1 MFANM
6 PSELSIGNA
15 FIRLHSI
22 LANGPVH
29 LKIEG
34 FTAAGSIKAKTARH
48 MIDQFEAR
56 GAASPNLRLIESSS
70 GNLGLALS
78 MIAAERGYRFTCV
91 SDPNLSPPTRK
102 LMNVL
107 GAEVVVVDQLDD
119 NGGYLGTRIAYIQ
132 QRLRENPDLV
142 WLNQYAN
149 PDNPQA
155 HVRFT
160 GPEIFDSFPQVD
172 YLFVGAGTTGTL
184 GGISQYFRLHSPET
198 RIVGVDTVGSV
209 TFGTPAARRY
219 IAGLGTSSA
228 PPIADPAAMD
238 VLEMIEETDTVLMC
252 RMLAA
257 RGLLVGG
264 STGTVLCAVA
274 RWADRIPPH
283 ATVVAVS
290 PDMGD
295 RYIDTIYD
303 DGWVEARF
311 PGLLRHCRAITQSPP
326 AFWKDQNVRQPRA
339 RSDELSTLALP

>member
-22 LANGPVH
+22 LPNSPVH

-48 MIDQFEAR
+48 MIDQFEAM
-56 GAASPNLRLIESSS
+56 GTASPNLHLIESSS

-91 SDPNLSPPTRK
+91 SDPNLSPSIRK

-107 GAEVVVVDQLDD
+107 GAEIVIVDQKDE
-119 NGGYLGTRIAYIQ
+119 NGGYLGTRIAYIR
-132 QRLRENPDLV
+132 QRLQHNPDLV

-149 PDNPQA
+149 PDNPRA

-184 GGISQYFRLHSPET
+184 GGISQYCRRHSPET

-209 TFGTPAARRY
+209 TFGMPAGPRY
-219 IAGLGTSSA
+219 IAGLGTSSI

-238 VLEMIEETDTVLMC
+238 VLEMIEEADTIRMC
-252 RMLAA
+252 RTLAA
-257 RGLLVGG
+257 RGLVVGG
-264 STGTVLCAVA
+264 STGTVLCAVS
-274 RWADRIPPH
+274 RWADRIPPNS
-283 ATVVAVS
+283 TVVAVS

-295 RYIDTIYD
+295 RYLDTIYD

-311 PGLLRHCRAITQSPP
+311 PGLLRHCRATANPP

-339 RSDELSTLALP
+339 RSDELSTLALS

>member
-1 MFANM
+1 MLADM

-15 FIRLHSI
+15 FIRLRSI
-22 LANGPVH
+22 LADSPVH

-34 FTAAGSIKAKTARH
+34 FTASGSIKAKTARH
-48 MIDQFEAR
+48 MIDQFEAK
-56 GAASPNLRLIESSS
+56 GTGSLNARLIESSS

-107 GAEVVVVDQLDD
+107 GAEVVIVDELDD
-119 NGGYLGTRIAYIQ
+119 NGGYLGTRIAYIR
-132 QRLRENPDLV
+132 QRLREDPDLV

-160 GPEIFDSFPQVD
+160 GPEIFDSFPRVD

-184 GGISQYFRLHSPET
+184 GGISQYCRVHYPQT
-198 RIVGVDTVGSV
+198 RIIGVDTVGSV
-209 TFGTPAARRY
+209 TFGTPAGRRY
-219 IAGLGTSSA
+219 IAGLGTSST
-228 PPIADPAAMD
+228 PPIADRGAMD
-238 VLEMIEETDTVLMC
+238 VLEMIEEADTILMC
-252 RMLAA
+252 RTLAA

-274 RWADRIPPH
+274 RWADRIAPH
-283 ATVVAVS
+283 STVVAIS

-311 PGLLRHCRAITQSPP
+311 PGLLRQCRAMAHTPP
-326 AFWKDQNVRQPRA
+326 AFWKERNVQQPRA
-339 RSDELSTLALP
+339 RSGQLSTVGAA